1 MVNFLVHI
9 KRGDSFKYVMSK
21 LTNYLLLFALSI
33 APVILGGSSL
43 HIEQKFYIFIIGWLI
58 LLVCAGIY
66 RSVVGKTITFI
77 VSALW
82 SLNLSISLFF
92 YREHDIAFSSSIAE
106 TFINTNGSETV
117 GMLSY
122 NKYYVLFYICIFII
136 YFYLIHKISNYLTI
150 KTSQKS
156 LITAIVLI
164 MVIPLYKQLE
174 LREEDNNKL
183 LTEYTLLSTPFYNA
197 AALVRTFHEN
207 QQIRKITSQDVTY
220 KYTKNNDKTEIYILI
235 IGESVRRD
243 HLGLYGYP
251 HNTTPNLMKEREN
264 ILLFNQVYSPA
275 PMTIL
280 SVPISLSNIGLK
292 QLQNKNHYADN
303 IISLANHAG
312 FETYWLSNQGEG
324 NQKTSVISVIANMA
338 KNKKWNDFIGYD
350 EALLPYLDEALND
363 NSSKKKLIILHTYGS
378 HEPSCNRFPA
388 NKLINFTQ
396 QEDDNC
402 YDSSIAYTDNLIQ
415 QIIDKVNNKPATI
428 LYFADHALQR
438 LDKNREVRYHHGVN
452 SPRKEAYD
460 IPLFIWYSLSASR
473 PNIDE
478 KQLVKPYSTAD
489 NYWLLSDWL
498 GIKHNSS
505 KACNSPFSDCY
516 QEKASIMVVDGNKN
530 ILDYNLLKSEQQ
542 EPQ

>member
-1 MVNFLVHI
+1 
-9 KRGDSFKYVMSK
+9 MSK
-21 LTNYLLLFALSI
+21 LTCYLLLFILSI
-33 APVILGGSSL
+33 APAILGGSTL
-43 HIEQKFYIFIIGWLI
+43 HIEQKFYIIIIGWLI
-58 LLVCAGIY
+58 MLTCGGIY
-66 RSVVGKTITFI
+66 RSVIGKAITFI

-82 SLNLSISLFF
+82 ALNLSISLFF
-92 YREHDIAFSSSIAE
+92 YREHDIPFSSSIAE

-136 YFYLIHKISNYLTI
+136 YFFLIHKSAHYLTI
-150 KTSQKS
+150 KTSKKN
-156 LITAIVLI
+156 LISIILLI
-164 MVIPLYKQLE
+164 MIIPLYKQLG
-174 LREEDNNKL
+174 LREEDKNRL
-183 LTEYTLLSTPFYNA
+183 LAEYIFLNTPFYNA
-197 AALVRTFHEN
+197 AALVKTFHEN
-207 QQIRKITSQDVTY
+207 QQIRKIASQEVSY
-220 KYTKNNDKTEIYILI
+220 KYTKSNDKTEIYII
-235 IGESVRRD
+235 VIGESVRRD
-243 HLGLYGYP
+243 HLGIYGYP
-251 HNTTPNLMKEREN
+251 YDTTPNLTKEKEN

-275 PMTIL
+275 PVTIL

-292 QLQNKNHYADN
+292 QLQNKKHYADN

-312 FETYWLSNQGEG
+312 FKTYWLSNQGEG

-338 KNKKWNDFIGYD
+338 ENKKWNDFIGYD

-363 NSSKKKLIILHTYGS
+363 NSTKKKLIVLHTYGS

-388 NKLINFTQ
+388 NELINFTQ

-402 YDSSIAYTDNLIQ
+402 YDSSIAYTDKLIK
-415 QIIDKVNNKPATI
+415 QIIDKVKNKPATL

-438 LDKNREVRYHHGVN
+438 FDKNRDIRYHHGVN

-460 IPLFIWYSLSASR
+460 IPLFIWYSSLSTR
-473 PNIDE
+473 PNIDAE
-478 KQLVKPYSTAD
+478 RLVNPYSTAD

-498 GIKHNSS
+498 GIKHTSP
-505 KACNSPFSDCY
+505 KACRSPLNHCY
-516 QEKASIMVVDGNKN
+516 QAKPSIMVIDGNKN